1 MTAHTPWPW
10 HSVGLTIRD
19 RDARTIARMEYR
31 YPEVANDARLI
42 AAAPELLEALKEMV
56 DYSQSRQANTSERK
70 MLAEIMARLGEKHR
84 PLLARLGASPFVEE
98 GD

>member
-1 MTAHTPWPW
+1 MTAHTPGPW

-42 AAAPELLEALKEMV
+42 AAAPELLAMVMDLTAHLDAHPGRTRDDEALLDE
-56 DYSQSRQANTSERK
+56 
-70 MLAEIMARLGEKHR
+70 ARAAIAK
-84 PLLARLGASPFVEE
+84 ARGGA
-98 GD
+98 